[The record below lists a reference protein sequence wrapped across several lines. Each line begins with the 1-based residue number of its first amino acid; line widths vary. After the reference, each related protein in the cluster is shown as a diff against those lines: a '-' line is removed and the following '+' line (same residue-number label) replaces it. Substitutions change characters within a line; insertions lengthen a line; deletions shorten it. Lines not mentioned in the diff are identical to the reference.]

1 VPTARADVSEHD
13 IGDLLKRNY
22 RQAKR
27 QKEEARK
34 TRQLQKQQ
42 RRSDRTTTAGVP
54 LANDSPAQEQP
65 VDPPPLTEA

>member
-1 VPTARADVSEHD
+1 MD
-13 IGDLLKRNY
+13 KRNY

-42 RRSDRTTTAGVP
+42 RKGERDTSVGVTLVVEP
-54 LANDSPAQEQP
+54 SEEREPIDPVPAPET
-65 VDPPPLTEA
+65 L

>member
-1 VPTARADVSEHD
+1 M
-13 IGDLLKRNY
+13 GDLLKRNY

-42 RRSDRTTTAGVP
+42 RRSDRAAPAGDTVAIEP
-54 LANDSPAQEQP
+54 EAQSSQTVDS
-65 VDPPPLTEA
+65 DPKL